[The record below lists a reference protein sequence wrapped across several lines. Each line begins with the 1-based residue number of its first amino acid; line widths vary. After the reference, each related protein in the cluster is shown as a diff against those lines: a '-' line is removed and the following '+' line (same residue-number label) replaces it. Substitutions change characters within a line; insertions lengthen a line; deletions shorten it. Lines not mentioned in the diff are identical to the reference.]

1 MDKLYIVFAAVGAA
15 AVIVGSFSCVYQ
27 LYRLVQ
33 VDAACRGLKHPRLW
47 GLFAASGNGQSGL
60 ILYLI
65 GRRKYPVLSMSEGQR
80 DDMARRKK
88 RFGVG
93 LAFLALG
100 AAACVLS
107 VLLGR
112 QMG

>member
-1 MDKLYIVFAAVGAA
+1 MNHFYIAAASLGAA
-15 AVIVGSFSCVYQ
+15 GGIVGSFYCVYQ

-33 VDAACRGLKHPRLW
+33 GDAECRGLKHPRLW

-65 GRRKYPVLSMSEGQR
+65 GRRKHPVLSMTEGQKR
-80 DDMARRKK
+80 LMARRKK

-100 AAACVLS
+100 AVICVLS
-107 VLLGR
+107 MLLGG
-112 QMG
+112 QMV

>member
-1 MDKLYIVFAAVGAA
+1 M
-15 AVIVGSFSCVYQ
+15 
-27 LYRLVQ
+27 
-33 VDAACRGLKHPRLW
+33 
-47 GLFAASGNGQSGL
+47 
-60 ILYLI
+60 YLI
-65 GRRKYPVLSMSEGQR
+65 GRRKYPVLSMSQGQR

-88 RFGVG
+88 RFCVG

-107 VLLGR
+107 LLLGG

>member
-1 MDKLYIVFAAVGAA
+1 MDHIYIVFAAVGAA
-15 AVIVGSFSCVYQ
+15 ALIVGSFSCVYQ
-27 LYRLVQ
+27 LYRLVE

-65 GRRKYPVLSMSEGQR
+65 GRRKYPVLSMSEEQR
-80 DDMARRKK
+80 DVMARRKK
-88 RFGVG
+88 RFAVG
-93 LAFLALG
+93 LVFLAAG
-100 AAACVLS
+100 AVTCVLS
-107 VLLGR
+107 MFLGG

>member
-1 MDKLYIVFAAVGAA
+1 MDHFYVVFAAAGAA
-15 AVIVGSFSCVYQ
+15 AVIVGSFFCVYQ

-33 VDAACRGLKHPRLW
+33 VDAECRGLKHPRLW

-65 GRRKYPVLSMSEGQR
+65 GRRKYPVLSMSQGQK
-80 DDMARRKK
+80 DLIGRRKK

-93 LAFLALG
+93 LLFLSAG
-100 AAACVLS
+100 AVVCVLS
-107 VLLGR
+107 MLLGG
-112 QMG
+112 QVI

>member
-33 VDAACRGLKHPRLW
+33 VDAECRGLKHPKLW
-47 GLFAASGNGQSGL
+47 GNGQSGL

-65 GRRKYPVLSMSEGQR
+65 GRRKHPVLSMTEEQKSLMG
-80 DDMARRKK
+80 RRKK

-93 LAFLALG
+93 LLFVAAG
-100 AAACVLS
+100 AVACVLS
-107 VLLGR
+107 MFLGG

>member
-1 MDKLYIVFAAVGAA
+1 MDKLYIVFAATGAA
-15 AVIVGSFSCVYQ
+15 ALIVGSFFCVYQ

-33 VDAACRGLKHPRLW
+33 VDAECRGLKHPRLW

-65 GRRKYPVLSMSEGQR
+65 GRRKYPILSMSEAQKALIGT
-80 DDMARRKK
+80 RKK

-93 LAFLALG
+93 LLFLAAG
-100 AAACVLS
+100 AIVCVLS
-107 VLLGR
+107 MFLSG
-112 QMG
+112 QF

>member
-1 MDKLYIVFAAVGAA
+1 MDHIYIAFAAVGAA
-15 AVIVGSFSCVYQ
+15 GVIVGSFFCVYQ
-27 LYRLVQ
+27 LYKLVQ
-33 VDAACRGLKHPRLW
+33 VDAECRGLKHPKLW
-47 GLFAASGNGQSGL
+47 GLFSVTGNGQSGL

-88 RFGVG
+88 RFGAG

-100 AAACVLS
+100 AVVCVLS
-107 VLLGR
+107 MLLGG
-112 QMG
+112 QMA

>member
-1 MDKLYIVFAAVGAA
+1 MNQIYIAAAAVGAA
-15 AVIVGSFSCVYQ
+15 GVVVGGFFCVYQ
-27 LYRLVQ
+27 LYKLVE

-80 DDMARRKK
+80 EDIAQRKR

-107 VLLGR
+107 LLLGG